1 MKREGRQQEQ
11 SCTKALSRRKQGITG
26 TERIQC
32 NCSGETGRREGVRGP
47 GEAAE
52 VKPSMVVTLGIFMSS

>member
-1 MKREGRQQEQ
+1 MKKEGRQQEQ

-32 NCSGETGRREGVRGP
+32 NCSGETGRREGARGP
-47 GEAAE
+47 AEAAE
-52 VKPSMVVTLGIFMSS
+52 VKASMVVTSGIFMSS